1 MIIFLYG
8 GDAYRI
14 QQKLTLLKEKFIS
27 VRSQSKLNLSTFD
40 LPKLNINELR
50 VALLSKGLFS
60 EKRMTIL
67 HNALTKKSNEL
78 FRKTIAHLVENY
90 SLLQKDQ
97 KNIIIFQEGEI
108 KLKDLGTEQKK
119 LFSLLKREK
128 FYPEFRPLTK
138 AQAKKWAQDYA
149 EKKKIK
155 IEKRALDYIVD
166 SLGNDLWAVKNELDK
181 IKCSFKPTTK
191 ISLEKIK
198 TTINTQ
204 PEENIWNL
212 IEAFGQRDKKQAS
225 KLLIDQI
232 EAGMGTDYMISMLA
246 YQYRTILRVKSY
258 LERKKRENFSSSQA
272 MAKELGLHPYVF
284 QKALNQQKKY
294 DLSELKDVYRNL
306 LEIDILKK
314 TRQINAEILLNLLIL
329 KN

>member
-8 GDAYRI
+8 GDTYRI
-14 QQKLTLLKEKFIS
+14 QQKLTLLKEKFTS

-40 LPKLNINELR
+40 LLNLNINELR
-50 VALLSKGLFS
+50 PALLSKGLFS

-67 HNALTKKSNEL
+67 RNALTKKNNEP

-108 KLKDLGTEQKK
+108 KLKDLKPEQKK
-119 LFSLLKREK
+119 LFSLLKNEK

-138 AQAKKWAQDYA
+138 TQAKKWAQGYA
-149 EKKKIK
+149 EKNKIK
-155 IEKRALDYIVD
+155 IKKGAIDYIID

-181 IKCSFKPTTK
+181 IKCSFKPATE

-198 TTINTQ
+198 KTIKAK

-212 IEAFGQRDKKQAS
+212 IEAFGQKDKKQAS

-232 EAGMGTDYMISMLA
+232 EAGVGTDYIISMLA

-258 LERKKRENFSSSQA
+258 LERKKEKNFSSSQT
-272 MAKELGLHPYVF
+272 MARELGLHPYVF

-294 DLSELKDVYRNL
+294 DLSELKDVYQSL

-314 TRQINAEILLNLLIL
+314 TRQINTEVLLNLLIL